1 MTQHASNSN
10 KPNGASATE
19 DLLNAN
25 VLPHLPQPEMK
36 VSYLSHLVG
45 LLLNY
50 LFLPAARHSLQYDKD
65 HMGIRNLFF
74 CDGFRAAN
82 KRVDVCGPLLS
93 HLRECENISFTL
105 PRLQQIRNALFRMRS
120 FVIHVDASAP
130 TCQRTWACQ
139 GHDVSVPNGVSGT

>member
-74 CDGFRAAN
+74 FVMDS
-82 KRVDVCGPLLS
+82 GPQTK
-93 HLRECENISFTL
+93 EWMFV
-105 PRLQQIRNALFRMRS
+105 ALCCL
-120 FVIHVDASAP
+120 
-130 TCQRTWACQ
+130 T
-139 GHDVSVPNGVSGT
+139 

>member
-50 LFLPAARHSLQYDKD
+50 LFLPAARHSLQYDNFGTD
-65 HMGIRNLFF
+65 DQTFGIYYQNTKKNPIS
-74 CDGFRAAN
+74 AAPN
-82 KRVDVCGPLLS
+82 IPAIVCFP
-93 HLRECENISFTL
+93 
-105 PRLQQIRNALFRMRS
+105 P
-120 FVIHVDASAP
+120 
-130 TCQRTWACQ
+130 
-139 GHDVSVPNGVSGT
+139 